1 MKKLNHKLIMLLAPF
16 AIMAGISTTTIAHAD
31 SGWDSPVQNG
41 GYISAPGVTITDAQK
56 AEMNAET
63 IAGQKAADEA
73 VKAENQTNADDIAQ
87 ILAEDKAKGIDPNTD
102 DRLAQGVGVDYNHF
116 NPYTDGWKTQIT
128 NYENGAKNTS
138 QNTTKKTAKKTVKKV
153 VANKKTTKKT
163 VAKKAVKKV
172 HTIKT
177 VKKIYA
183 YKTTNTKNHVGRKAI
198 KKGTKYHVVKT
209 VKVGN
214 KKMYEIKG
222 HRFVTANAKYVL
234 IVR

>member
-31 SGWDSPVQNG
+31 SGWDSGWMTSTPNQT
-41 GYISAPGVTITDAQK
+41 AAQK
-56 AEMNAET
+56 AQADADGE
-63 IAGQKAADEA
+63 AAD
-73 VKAENQTNADDIAQ
+73 KAGDAAAKASADNDKRDVANI
-87 ILAEDKAKGIDPNTD
+87 IAEDKAKGIDPNTD
-102 DRLAQGVGVDYNHF
+102 DRLAQNIGIDYNNY
-116 NPYTDGWKTQIT
+116 NPWTDDGSDHSPKPVYVPAKT
-128 NYENGAKNTS
+128 
-138 QNTTKKTAKKTVKKV
+138 TTKKTAKNTVKKV
-153 VANKKTTKKT
+153 VIKKKV
-163 VAKKAVKKV
+163 VAKKTVKKV

-183 YKTTNTKNHVGRKAI
+183 YKSTNTKYHVGRKAI

-209 VKVGN
+209 VKVG
-214 KKMYEIKG
+214 KKTMYEIKG

>member
-16 AIMAGISTTTIAHAD
+16 AIVAGISTTTIAHAD
-31 SGWDSPVQNG
+31 SGWDSGWMTSTTMSPEK
-41 GYISAPGVTITDAQK
+41 S
-56 AEMNAET
+56 AEMDAENA
-63 IAGQKAADEA
+63 AGQKASDEA
-73 VKAENQTNADDIAQ
+73 VKAENKTNADDIAQ

-116 NPYTDGWKTQIT
+116 NPYTDGWKTQVT
-128 NYENGAKNTS
+128 NYGNGAQNTS
-138 QNTTKKTAKKTVKKV
+138 QNTTKKTSKKTVKKV
-153 VANKKTTKKT
+153 VTKKKAT
-163 VAKKAVKKV
+163 KKNVVKKAVKKV

-222 HRFVTANAKYVL
+222 HRFVTANAKYVVV
-234 IVR
+234 VR